1 MNLAEWT
8 VRHPLPVWSAAV
20 LMFAGGIAAY
30 FQLPRFEDPE
40 FTIKQA
46 QVVTRYPGAS
56 PEEVSKEVSD
66 CVENAIQEMGQLKQ
80 LEARSQRGLSIVT
93 AEMRNTCRK
102 RDLPQ
107 IWDELRNKVDT
118 AARSL
123 PQGAGAPE
131 VIDDYGDV
139 YGAFFAITGKG
150 ADSVRLHEFARSLQ
164 KKLLHAQDVKRIT
177 LFAVPPEAIYVSLDR
192 TRLGRLGIAPQTIFE
207 LLKTRNPVTDEGWIA
222 AGKEWLPI
230 RLDAGINTLESL
242 RKMVISSREG
252 RIITLG
258 DIAEIR
264 SGLLDPP
271 EKMLYFNGQR
281 AIGLGVSTR
290 AGGNVV
296 HTGDSLKQQLDRLSS
311 GFPAEIKVH
320 EISSQAE
327 TVRQAISSFAVNLV
341 ESVLIVIAVLLLFM
355 GLKSGLIIGF
365 VLLLTIA
372 GTLMLMNYS
381 GIPLQR
387 ISLGAL
393 IIALGMLV
401 DNAIVITEGM
411 MIRIRGGQDK
421 LQAAREVTAQT
432 QLPLLGATVIAVTA
446 FAAIGLSDD
455 STGEFCGSLFQV
467 LLISLSLSWLT
478 AVTITPLLCCY
489 AFRPGPYP
497 EEVPY
502 RSAFFHGYKN
512 CLSWVLRH
520 RIIAIIILVMLF
532 VAGLAAFNKIGRNFF
547 PDSTR
552 PQFLVDIRLPYG
564 TSIYE
569 TDRASAEVESYV
581 RTLPGV
587 SDITRCVGGGTL
599 RFILTYAPEEPDT
612 GFAQL
617 LVNVSNYREIPALI
631 DRIYAHAREK
641 FPHYG
646 VLPYRFRLGPGATG
660 SIQARFLG
668 GTPDELHRLGE
679 ETMQI
684 MRANPNARAI
694 YTDWRN
700 RIKVVTPVFSEERA
714 ERAGI
719 TRQQASDAIRESF
732 EGLPVGSFRD
742 GEQLIPIYARAPKS
756 TPVGD
761 FGEGIQ
767 VWSPA
772 AGRMVPLSQ
781 FFDKTRI
788 EWIDPVIIERD
799 RVTALTVKCD
809 PAHGLSSALLKELR
823 PRIEKLKRPP
833 GCTLEWGGEYE
844 NSTDASNS
852 LYVRIPP
859 FALLMILT
867 VLFLFNSMR
876 KTLVVWLCVP
886 LTITGVAAGLLWS
899 GQPFGF
905 MAMLGVLSLS
915 GMLIKNEI
923 VLIDEIGLRL
933 KTPDRPAGT
942 LLQEASASRIRPV
955 LMAALTT
962 ILGMLPL
969 VTDAFFA
976 AMAVTIM
983 CGLTFACIVT
993 LFAVPLLYAV
1003 FYRIGN
1009 KTVFSVPEVE
1019 KRRKR
1024 FMLL

>member
-1 MNLAEWT
+1 MNPAEWS
-8 VRHPLPVWSAAV
+8 VRHPLPAWSVAV
-20 LMFAGGIAAY
+20 LMFAGGIAAC

-46 QVVTRYPGAS
+46 QVITRYPGAS
-56 PEEVSKEVSD
+56 PEEVSREVSD

-93 AEMRNTCRK
+93 AEMRKTCRK

-107 IWDELRNKVDT
+107 IWDELRNKIEI

-123 PQGAGAPE
+123 PQGAHPPE
-131 VIDDYGDV
+131 VMDDYGDV

-164 KKLLHAQDVKRIT
+164 KKLLRAEDVKRIT
-177 LFAVPPEAIYVSLDR
+177 LFAVPPEAVYVNLDR
-192 TRLGRLGIAPQTIFE
+192 TRLGRLGIPPQTIFG
-207 LLKTRNPVTDEGWIA
+207 LLRARNPVTDEGWVA
-222 AGKEWLPI
+222 VGGEWLPI
-230 RLDAGINTLESL
+230 RLDAGAGTLDSL
-242 RKMVISSREG
+242 RKMVISSRDG
-252 RIITLG
+252 KIITLG

-264 SGLLDPP
+264 SGLQDPP
-271 EKMLYFNGQR
+271 DKMLFFNGQR

-290 AGGNVV
+290 SGGNVV
-296 HTGDSLKQQLDRLSS
+296 HTGDSLKRNLDRLSP

-320 EISSQAE
+320 EISSQAKN
-327 TVRQAISSFAVNLV
+327 VRQAIKSFAVNLV
-341 ESVLIVIAVLLLFM
+341 ESVLIVIGVLLLFM

-372 GTLMLMNYS
+372 GTLMLMNFS

-411 MIRIRGGQDK
+411 LVRIREGQDK

-432 QLPLLGATVIAVTA
+432 QLPLLGATAIAVTA

-489 AFRPGPYP
+489 AFRPGLTSEKRPYQ
-497 EEVPY
+497 
-502 RSAFFHGYKN
+502 SGFFRIYKS
-512 CLSWVLRH
+512 LLQGTLHH
-520 RIIAIIILVMLF
+520 RIAAVVLLIAFLA
-532 VAGLAAFNKIGRNFF
+532 AGLAAFTRIGRNFF

-569 TDRASAEVESYV
+569 TNRAAAEVESYV
-581 RTLPGV
+581 RTLSGV
-587 SDITRCVGGGTL
+587 GDITRCVGGGTL

-617 LVNVSNYREIPALI
+617 LVNVRDYREIPALI
-631 DRIYAHAREK
+631 DRIYVYTQK
-641 FPHYG
+641 KYPHYG
-646 VLPYRFRLGPGATG
+646 VIPYRFKLGPGAAG

-668 GTPDELHRLGE
+668 GPRSELRRLAE

-684 MRANPNARAI
+684 MRADPNAKAV

-700 RIKVVTPVFSEERA
+700 RIKVITPVFSEERA

-719 TRQQASDAIRESF
+719 SRQQASDAIRESF
-732 EGLPVGSFRD
+732 EGLNVGTFRD
-742 GEQLIPIYARAPKS
+742 GEQLIPIYARSPH
-756 TPVGD
+756 PIPDRG

-767 VWSPA
+767 VWSSM
-772 AGRMVPLSQ
+772 AGKMIPLSE
-781 FFDKTRI
+781 FFDTTRI
-788 EWIDPVIIERD
+788 EWIDPVIIQRD
-799 RVTALTVKCD
+799 RVEAVTVKCD
-809 PAHGLSSALLKELR
+809 PVHGLTSDLLKELR
-823 PRIEKLKRPP
+823 PKIEKLKRPA

-844 NSTDASNS
+844 DSLEASS
-852 LYVRIPP
+852 ALYARIPP
-859 FALLMILT
+859 FAVLMVLI
-867 VLFLFNSMR
+867 VLFLFNSVR
-876 KTLVVWLCVP
+876 KSLVVWLCVP
-886 LTITGVAAGLLWS
+886 LTITGVAFGLLWS
-899 GQPFGF
+899 RQPFGF

-915 GMLIKNEI
+915 GMMIKNAI
-923 VLIDEIGLRL
+923 VMIDEIALRL
-933 KTPDRPAGT
+933 RESGPPPEA
-942 LLQEASASRIRPV
+942 LLLEAAASRIRPV

-983 CGLTFACIVT
+983 AGLTFACIVT
-993 LFAVPLLYAV
+993 LFAVPLFYAC
-1003 FYRIGN
+1003 FYRI
-1009 KTVFSVPEVE
+1009 K
-1019 KRRKR
+1019 
-1024 FMLL
+1024 

>member
-1 MNLAEWT
+1 
-8 VRHPLPVWSAAV
+8 
-20 LMFAGGIAAY
+20 
-30 FQLPRFEDPE
+30 
-40 FTIKQA
+40 
-46 QVVTRYPGAS
+46 
-56 PEEVSKEVSD
+56 
-66 CVENAIQEMGQLKQ
+66 
-80 LEARSQRGLSIVT
+80 
-93 AEMRNTCRK
+93 
-102 RDLPQ
+102 
-107 IWDELRNKVDT
+107 
-118 AARSL
+118 
-123 PQGAGAPE
+123 
-131 VIDDYGDV
+131 
-139 YGAFFAITGKG
+139 
-150 ADSVRLHEFARSLQ
+150 
-164 KKLLHAQDVKRIT
+164 
-177 LFAVPPEAIYVSLDR
+177 
-192 TRLGRLGIAPQTIFE
+192 
-207 LLKTRNPVTDEGWIA
+207 
-222 AGKEWLPI
+222 
-230 RLDAGINTLESL
+230 
-242 RKMVISSREG
+242 
-252 RIITLG
+252 
-258 DIAEIR
+258 
-264 SGLLDPP
+264 
-271 EKMLYFNGQR
+271 
-281 AIGLGVSTR
+281 
-290 AGGNVV
+290 
-296 HTGDSLKQQLDRLSS
+296 
-311 GFPAEIKVH
+311 
-320 EISSQAE
+320 
-327 TVRQAISSFAVNLV
+327 
-341 ESVLIVIAVLLLFM
+341 M
-355 GLKSGLIIGF
+355 GLKSGLIIGS

-372 GTLMLMNYS
+372 GTLMLMNYF

-411 MIRIRGGQDK
+411 MIRIRCGQDK

-489 AFRPGPYP
+489 AFRPGPDP

-502 RSAFFHGYKN
+502 QSVFFRGYKN
-512 CLSWVLRH
+512 CLLRILRH
-520 RIIAIIILVMLF
+520 RVISIIILVMLF
-532 VAGLAAFNKIGRNFF
+532 AAGLAAFSKIGRNFF
-547 PDSTR
+547 PESTR
-552 PQFLVDIRLPYG
+552 P
-564 TSIYE
+564 
-569 TDRASAEVESYV
+569 
-581 RTLPGV
+581 
-587 SDITRCVGGGTL
+587 CVGGGTL

-612 GFAQL
+612 GYAQL
-617 LVNVSNYREIPALI
+617 LVNVRNYREIPALI

-668 GTPDELHRLGE
+668 GTPDELRRLGE
-679 ETMQI
+679 ETMRI
-684 MRANPNARAI
+684 MRADPNARAI

-742 GEQLIPIYARAPKS
+742 GEQLIPIYARAPK
-756 TPVGD
+756 TMPIGD

-772 AGRMVPLSQ
+772 AGKMVPLTQ
-781 FFDKTRI
+781 FFDKIRI
-788 EWIDPVIIERD
+788 DWIDPVIVQRD

-844 NSTDASNS
+844 NSSDASNS

-859 FALLMILT
+859 FALLMVLT
-867 VLFLFNSMR
+867 VLFLFNSVR

-886 LTITGVAAGLLWS
+886 LTVTGVAAGLLWS

-933 KTPDRPAGT
+933 KDPGHPAEN
-942 LLQEASASRIRPV
+942 LLLEASASRIRPV

-1019 KRRKR
+1019 KQRKL
-1024 FMLL
+1024 FMLQ